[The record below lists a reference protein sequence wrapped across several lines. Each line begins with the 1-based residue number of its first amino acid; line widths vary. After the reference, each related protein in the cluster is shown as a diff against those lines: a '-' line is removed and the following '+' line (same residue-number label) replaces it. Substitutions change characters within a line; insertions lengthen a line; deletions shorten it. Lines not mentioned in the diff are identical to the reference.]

1 MKPLDVSRIN
11 TEIAGISFSLS
22 CRDAVIVQDADPA
35 YESFVKRGEDL
46 FFSDFDINL
55 ELNNMP
61 DTGRWTKVFDSDQSW
76 SLFQQNG
83 EYFLAMKPEAFGRQP
98 VWIARF
104 RPHGST
110 ITIYCSRFLMDQ
122 RDGVPTVLNPF
133 RYPLDQLLLMYV
145 LAQKGGAILHAAGIT
160 INEKGYMFLGRSGA
174 GKSTLMRQCARR
186 NYFQALS
193 DDRIVVR
200 MFDLTFKA
208 FGTPWPGEVT
218 VAENESV
225 SLSGI
230 FFISHGSENR
240 IRELSRRDAFEGLLP
255 VTSIPWYDREIT
267 EKLLSFCEDIVSHVP
282 AYELC
287 FKPGDEVVGV
297 LEKFS
302 QK

>member
-1 MKPLDVSRIN
+1 MRHLDISRIN
-11 TEIAGISFSLS
+11 AEIAGITFSMT
-22 CRDAVIVQDADPA
+22 CRHAILVHDSAPA
-35 YESFVKRGEDL
+35 YESFLKDDEDL
-46 FFSDFDINL
+46 LSSDFAINL
-55 ELNNMP
+55 DLNTMP
-61 DTGRWTKVFDSDQSW
+61 DTGGWTKVFDSHQSW
-76 SLFQQNG
+76 SLFLQNG
-83 EYFLAMKPEAFGRQP
+83 EYFLAMNPEASGRQP

-104 RPHGST
+104 SPYGSA
-110 ITIYCSRFLMDQ
+110 ITVFCSRFLVDK

-160 INEKGYMFLGRSGA
+160 INRKGYIFPGRSGA

-186 NYFQALS
+186 NDFKGLS
-193 DDRIVVR
+193 DDRIIVR
-200 MFDLTFKA
+200 KMDGNFKA
-208 FGTPWPGEVT
+208 FGTPWPGEAS
-218 VAENESV
+218 VAVNESV

>member
-1 MKPLDVSRIN
+1 MKPLDISRIN
-11 TEIAGISFSLS
+11 TEIAGISFSVS

-35 YESFVKRGEDL
+35 YESFVKRGDDFL
-46 FFSDFDINL
+46 FSNFDIDL

-61 DTGRWTKVFDSDQSW
+61 DTGGWTKVFDSDQSW

-160 INEKGYMFLGRSGA
+160 INGKGYVFLGRSGA

-186 NYFQALS
+186 NDFKALS

-200 MFDLTFKA
+200 MLDLTFKA

-218 VAENESV
+218 VAENKGAP
-225 SLSGI
+225 LSCL
-230 FFISHGSENR
+230 FFICHSTADR
-240 IRELSRRDAFEGLLP
+240 IKKISRKEAFERLLP
-255 VTSIPWYDREIT
+255 VTSIPWYDRETT
-267 EKLLSFCEDIVSHVP
+267 ETLLMFCEDIVSHVP

-287 FKPGDEVVGV
+287 FKPGDEVAGV